1 MIVMIGIK
9 CLSGKFFMQTT
20 GSMLVNVNHDGIG
33 LAKVIF
39 SPKMTVGDAAFDNW
53 FVMAHF
59 LSPRHLLFPLDK
71 SDILRLNAR

>member
-1 MIVMIGIK
+1 MIMMIRVEG
-9 CLSGKFFMQTT
+9 LSGKFLMQTT

-39 SPKMTVGDAAFDNW
+39 SPEITVGDAAFDNW

-59 LSPRHLLFPLDK
+59 LSPRHLLFPRHK
-71 SDILRLNAR
+71 SDILRQNVR